1 MAYIALQNG
10 PFRKVKA
17 PKRECKTAD
26 IAGLSGKERVL
37 MRPIG
42 YYRFL
47 FRKNEIRFSRNK
59 TYIFTIL
66 KYKLYTLF
74 LQLCLVR
81 EHVLEMLRRLY
92 RIAEQP
98 EHTAART

>member
-1 MAYIALQNG
+1 MAYIELQNG

-47 FRKNEIRFSRNK
+47 FRKKRNTFFS
-59 TYIFTIL
+59 
-66 KYKLYTLF
+66 
-74 LQLCLVR
+74 
-81 EHVLEMLRRLY
+81 E
-92 RIAEQP
+92 
-98 EHTAART
+98 

>member
-47 FRKNEIRFSRNK
+47 FRKKRNTFFS
-59 TYIFTIL
+59 
-66 KYKLYTLF
+66 
-74 LQLCLVR
+74 
-81 EHVLEMLRRLY
+81 E
-92 RIAEQP
+92 
-98 EHTAART
+98 